1 MRNFKET
8 EFYYAVNS
16 VNCDEMDSSEANR
29 IFSQF
34 KEELFEFI
42 AAETNVLLLYRGL
55 CSAIFEL
62 QAIVER
68 KKYPC
73 RLSSK
78 GLFLMNSELDF
89 IKTSITPSTQ
99 PTMLLQAPSDIPEP
113 PRLKWTSK
121 KSELVE
127 IVYALYH
134 NGSFGSA
141 SMREVFSA
149 FEAMLG
155 VKTHDFYH
163 IFTRIKAR
171 KMERC
176 TFLYTLKANLE
187 IAMDNMD

>member
-16 VNCDEMDSSEANR
+16 VNCDDMDSSDTNR
-29 IFSQF
+29 IFLQF
-34 KEELFEFI
+34 REELFEFI

-73 RLSSK
+73 RLSNK

-89 IKTSITPSTQ
+89 IKTSINPSAQ
-99 PTMLLQAPSDIPEP
+99 PAMLLQAPSDIPQSP
-113 PRLKWTSK
+113 QLDWTGK
-121 KSELVE
+121 KADLVE

-141 SMREVFSA
+141 TMKEVFSA
-149 FEAMLG
+149 FETMLG

-163 IFTRIKAR
+163 IFTRIRAR
-171 KMERC
+171 KLERC

-187 IAMDNMD
+187 TVMDKMD